1 MLKIKLASREGSMR
15 LPFKQ
20 GLKHDSNFSTYVS
33 YIDNFDSSKITNP
46 REISFL
52 ILTMFD
58 LKTNVWYWAHVSGL
72 PFKSS
77 FDW

>member
-1 MLKIKLASREGSMR
+1 MR

-20 GLKHDSNFSTYVS
+20 GIKNDSNFSNYVS
-33 YIDNFDSSKITNP
+33 YIDNFDSSKITKP

-58 LKTNVWYWAHVSGL
+58 LKTNV
-72 PFKSS
+72 
-77 FDW
+77 